1 MFRSPHRT
9 PHLSL
14 PYLGPPWGGWGCLYS
29 PSPPPQSLPRILL
42 VPLAVFTSAMPS
54 PLAPCGGREHNG
66 GPKGRH
72 PINRQLAAVFPLAEF
87 GPRTPNLS
95 LFFFLVAK
103 TVALVAA
110 VQMLQRPIKQGPPPP
125 YPSPVFRPLGIVFPN
140 QLPRLSLMAPN
151 GRFPAGGSH
160 SL

>member
-1 MFRSPHRT
+1 M
-9 PHLSL
+9 
-14 PYLGPPWGGWGCLYS
+14 
-29 PSPPPQSLPRILL
+29 
-42 VPLAVFTSAMPS
+42 
-54 PLAPCGGREHNG
+54 G
-66 GPKGRH
+66 GPRDDT
-72 PINRQLAAVFPLAEF
+72 PSIANWQLFSPWQNLALEPQISPF
-87 GPRTPNLS
+87 
-95 LFFFLVAK
+95 FFFLVAK